1 MADDSRAR
9 ILQTALDLF
18 AESGYHTVSVREIA
32 ERVGLTKTAVLYHF
46 PSKSDI
52 VAALVEPLLVDS
64 EAVLEAAGRGRN
76 AQARR
81 WAVVAGLLEVW
92 LSHGQLLRMQMQD
105 QALSADEATFARL
118 RTIALSAQELIAG
131 PRADFTTRVRAAQV
145 YAALSDPVVIFAD
158 RPADE
163 LREAILDG
171 ARRLLGTAADLQPS
185 AARSDS
191 VPLPA
196 AKAPTTRPNRR
207 GRPGAM
213 TSEMIESARHMRD
226 SGRPIDEIAAEF
238 DISRATLYRHLSKR
252 AIEL

>member
-9 ILQTALDLF
+9 ILRTALDLF
-18 AESGYHTVSVREIA
+18 AERGYHTVSVREIA
-32 ERVGLTKTAVLYHF
+32 EQVGLTKTAVLYHF
-46 PSKSDI
+46 PSKSEI

-64 EAVLEAAGRGRN
+64 EMVLEAAARGRD

-81 WAVVAGLLEVW
+81 WAVVGGLLEVW

-105 QALSADEATFARL
+105 QALSADDATFARL

-131 PRADFTTRVRAAQV
+131 PHADFTTRVRAAQV

-163 LREAILDG
+163 LRAAILDG
-171 ARRLLGTAADLQPS
+171 ARRLLGAS
-185 AARSDS
+185 AAQTR
-191 VPLPA
+191 PIHLPVA
-196 AKAPTTRPNRR
+196 AVPTTRPNRR

-213 TSEMIESARHMRD
+213 TSDMIESARRMRD

-238 DISRATLYRHLSKR
+238 DVSRATLYRHLSKQ
-252 AIEL
+252 ASEL

>member
-9 ILQTALDLF
+9 ILQIALDLF
-18 AESGYHTVSVREIA
+18 AERGYHTVSVREIA
-32 ERVGLTKTAVLYHF
+32 EQVGLTKTAVLYHF

-64 EAVLEAAGRGRN
+64 EAVLETAARGRD

-118 RTIALSAQELIAG
+118 RTIALSAQDLIAG

-158 RPADE
+158 RAADE

-171 ARRLLGTAADLQPS
+171 ARRLLGTAADPQPS
-185 AARSDS
+185 AARSDP
-191 VPLPA
+191 VPLPTA
-196 AKAPTTRPNRR
+196 EVPATRPNRR

-238 DISRATLYRHLSKR
+238 DISRATLYRNLSKHTS
-252 AIEL
+252 EL

>member
-18 AESGYHTVSVREIA
+18 AERGYHTVSVREIA

-64 EAVLEAAGRGRN
+64 EAVLEAAARGRDV
-76 AQARR
+76 QARC
-81 WAVVAGLLEVW
+81 WSVVAGLLEVW
-92 LSHGQLLRMQMQD
+92 LAHGQLLRMQMQD

-118 RTIALSAQELIAG
+118 RTIALSAQDLIAG
-131 PRADFTTRVRAAQV
+131 PRADFTTRVRAAQA

-163 LREAILDG
+163 LREAVLDG
-171 ARRLLGTAADLQPS
+171 ARRLLGTAADPQPS
-185 AARSDS
+185 AVRSDP
-191 VPLPA
+191 VPLPTA
-196 AKAPTTRPNRR
+196 EMPTTRPNRR

-238 DISRATLYRHLSKR
+238 DISRATLYRNLSK
-252 AIEL
+252 

>member
-18 AESGYHTVSVREIA
+18 ADRGYHTVSVREIA

-64 EAVLEAAGRGRN
+64 EAVLEAAARGRD
-76 AQARR
+76 ARARR
-81 WAVVAGLLEVW
+81 WSVVAGLLEVW

-158 RPADE
+158 RPAEE

-171 ARRLLGTAADLQPS
+171 ARRLLGTAADPQLS
-185 AARSDS
+185 ATHSA
-191 VPLPA
+191 PAHIPA
-196 AKAPTTRPNRR
+196 AKAPTARPNRP

-213 TSEMIESARHMRD
+213 TAEMIESARRMRD
-226 SGRPIDEIAAEF
+226 SGRPIDEIAAAF
-238 DISRATLYRHLSKR
+238 DISRATLYRHLSKQ
-252 AIEL
+252 ASEL

>member
-9 ILQTALDLF
+9 ILRTALDLF
-18 AESGYHTVSVREIA
+18 AARGYHTVSVREIA
-32 ERVGLTKTAVLYHF
+32 EQVGLTKTAVLYHF

-64 EAVLEAAGRGRN
+64 EAVLEAAKRGRDP
-76 AQARR
+76 QAHR
-81 WAVVAGLLEVW
+81 WTVVTGLLEVW

-131 PRADFTTRVRAAQV
+131 PHADFTTRVRAAQV
-145 YAALSDPVVIFAD
+145 YAALSDPIVIFAD
-158 RPADE
+158 HPAEE
-163 LREAILDG
+163 LRAAIVDG
-171 ARRLLGTAADLQPS
+171 TRRLLGAPATRGAPAHTAA
-185 AARSDS
+185 
-191 VPLPA
+191 VEI
-196 AKAPTTRPNRR
+196 PTTRPPRR

-213 TSEMIESARHMRD
+213 TSEMIESARRMRD

-238 DISRATLYRHLSKR
+238 DVSRATLYRNLGKQ
-252 AIEL
+252 ADLL

>member
-18 AESGYHTVSVREIA
+18 AERGYHTVSVREIA

-64 EAVLEAAGRGRN
+64 EAVLEAAARGRD

-105 QALSADEATFARL
+105 QALSADDATFARL
-118 RTIALSAQELIAG
+118 RTIALSAQDLIAG
-131 PRADFTTRVRAAQV
+131 PGADFTTRVRAAQV

-158 RPADE
+158 RAADE

-171 ARRLLGTAADLQPS
+171 ARRLLGTAADPQPS
-185 AARSDS
+185 AAHSDP
-191 VPLPA
+191 VHIPA
-196 AKAPTTRPNRR
+196 AKVPIRPNRR

-213 TSEMIESARHMRD
+213 TSEMIETARHMRD

-238 DISRATLYRHLSKR
+238 DISRATLYRHLSKH
-252 AIEL
+252 ASKL

>member
-9 ILQTALDLF
+9 ILRAALDLF
-18 AESGYHTVSVREIA
+18 AERGYHTVSVREIA

-64 EAVLEAAGRGRN
+64 EEVLEAAARGRD

-131 PRADFTTRVRAAQV
+131 PHADFTIRVRAAQV

-163 LREAILDG
+163 LRAAILDG
-171 ARRLLGTAADLQPS
+171 ARRLLGDS
-185 AARSDS
+185 AAGAP
-191 VPLPA
+191 VHIPA
-196 AKAPTTRPNRR
+196 AEVPPTRPNRR

-213 TSEMIESARHMRD
+213 TSDMIESARDMRD

-238 DISRATLYRHLSKR
+238 DVSRATLYRHLSK
-252 AIEL
+252 AGEL